1 MEQCREMLKTT
12 SCLHENDILMNDR
25 GFLSREMTSYLK
37 TERRVDTYLPAREN
51 MTIFQE
57 AVKTAA
63 ANGKWQKH
71 PNPKRKTQKIQL
83 VTDLGFF
90 WESGAP
96 EMDVPINA
104 CVVHD
109 TKTDKFFVFMTTA
122 TQKTAHQIINTY
134 ELRPEIE
141 EDFRQMKDFWK
152 PEDLK
157 STKYNYITY
166 HNDIDRLPL
175 PCAR

>member
-1 MEQCREMLKTT
+1 
-12 SCLHENDILMNDR
+12 
-25 GFLSREMTSYLK
+25 MTSYLK

-122 TQKTAHQIINTY
+122 TFYSIPDFLSSENLNIQRAHRLSI
-134 ELRPEIE
+134 RGCSP
-141 EDFRQMKDFWK
+141 
-152 PEDLK
+152 
-157 STKYNYITY
+157 YNRTG
-166 HNDIDRLPL
+166 HS
-175 PCAR
+175 